1 MNRKSILGSS
11 LTIWGNNTSKL
22 PIRAS
27 IFSACKQSKFSCA
40 TLAVRGQPSTVII
53 LENGDAFDRYKVVI
67 PRLVPNSTIV
77 SGQNSLA
84 NRAIKR
90 AIRAGF
96 NAFFAKLLTRLLL
109 LLF

>member
-1 MNRKSILGSS
+1 
-11 LTIWGNNTSKL
+11 
-22 PIRAS
+22 
-27 IFSACKQSKFSCA
+27 KFSCA
-40 TLAVRGQPSTVII
+40 TPAVRGQPSTVII

-109 LLF
+109 LLFSIEPAPRSVISSILLSFLSLRLSSSMGAT